1 MIERF
6 AKING
11 FPNYEVSDMGYVKN
25 TKTGKKLKPT
35 PGGKNGTLRVTLR
48 DKDKK
53 EQFTLARLVAEAFV
67 GNSDFDLYD
76 LVAHLN
82 GDITDNCYS
91 NLFWTNREGI
101 CGQLHN
107 ALAIK
112 NRARSSDVKVTVYNG
127 NGDAFE
133 FPKLIDA
140 AKFLNCSYTTVKKYV
155 DTNNTY
161 KGWFIERN

>member
-6 AKING
+6 SKIDG
-11 FPNYEVSDMGYVKN
+11 FPNYEISDMGYVKN
-25 TKTGKKLKPT
+25 AKTGRKLKST

-67 GNSDFDLYD
+67 GNSDPSRFD
-76 LVAHLN
+76 LVAHMD
-82 GDITDNCYS
+82 GDITNNSYN

-112 NRARSSDVKVTVYNG
+112 NRARSSDVEVTVYNG

-140 AKFLNCSYTTVKKYV
+140 ATFLNCSYTTVKKYV